1 MALDKLV
8 DSTQLDAGLATVA
21 NAIRTKGGT
30 SAQLA
35 FPQGMADA
43 IAAIPSGGTPTR
55 TAWYRP
61 SDWPDITSLSYE
73 TVEGKDIVVCFL
85 TIDTQMVGVDCDT
98 AYSFT
103 IAKSNDI
110 NAYIQLG
117 NIVDG
122 EFIAETTWSL
132 SASESSKSIDIVFSQ
147 DERFQILK
155 IVSGTNVTF
164 MRSAANCPAVELVA
178 DGGSI
183 KISNAD
189 ITGIHSLVAMTLRGN
204 LRAVFG
210 FYPATSYLKQNAIQV
225 LDMSGLNEFTAEK
238 VIYNMLSGL
247 TSLIQIKFPTFTNAL
262 GGRYNTSYLFN
273 GNFNLREVDLSMVSI
288 TNAVSTE
295 YMFSGC
301 TALSTIDISNFDMS
315 LVTYTTAMFSSCAS
329 LKNLICTDTIFPS
342 ISFSLGGSPLL
353 TNSSLINV
361 ANALPVVSTS
371 PTLTLHATPKARL
384 STIMG
389 TVTDGVFTV
398 DDDGDT
404 TLLSFINN
412 TKGWTVA

>member
-1 MALDKLV
+1 MIINSKKV
-8 DSTQLDAGLATVA
+8 
-21 NAIRTKGGT
+21 
-30 SAQLA
+30 
-35 FPQGMADA
+35 
-43 IAAIPSGGTPTR
+43 GGTPTR

-61 SDWPDITSLSYE
+61 PDCPDITSLSYE

-85 TIDTQMVGVDCDT
+85 TIDTQMVGVDYDT
-98 AYSFT
+98 AYSFR
-103 IAKSNDI
+103 IVRSNDI

-117 NIVDG
+117 NVVDG
-122 EFIAETTWSL
+122 EFIAETTWGL
-132 SASESSKSIDIVFSQ
+132 SESEPHKLIDIVFSQ

-155 IVSGTNVTF
+155 IVSGTKVT
-164 MRSAANCPAVELVA
+164 SISVDSNCPAVEMVA
-178 DGGSI
+178 DGGNI
-183 KISNAD
+183 RRDFAHVTN
-189 ITGIHSLVAMTLRGN
+189 IHSLVAMTLRGN
-204 LRAVFG
+204 MRKVFE
-210 FYPATSYLKQNAIQV
+210 FYPANSYLKQNAMQV
-225 LDMSGLNEFTAEK
+225 LDMSGLNEFTAESS
-238 VIYNMLSGL
+238 IYNMLNGL

-315 LVTYTTAMFSSCAS
+315 LVTYTSAMFSSCKS
-329 LKNLICTDTIFPS
+329 LKNLICKDTIFPS

-389 TVTDGVFTV
+389 TVADGVFTADESGTV
-398 DDDGDT
+398 
-404 TLLSFINN
+404 TLENFITQ